1 MTEQTL
7 ISSVDLSQDELAFIM
22 TLFSLSEIG
31 GFAVPATFDDARAVA
46 AGDSLIARGLTSFD
60 ANTPAVAADVVRLV
74 TAGASYSAALGVSQQ
89 PNGVIERFWC
99 YHQPDQIVL
108 HNRAMPNVE
117 HFELIENLIAL
128 SAKLTT
134 LINATTL
141 GTPDGAACF
150 IPKTTLARTEQTR
163 ALNGA
168 RAAQDALRELGYPD
182 SFAMNVLDETRQ
194 IVVVA
199 IRLEELDGHFQ
210 AETRTTMLIR
220 AVQGYWLLEEDA
232 VNPDQLSAQP
242 IDANAAI
249 RHLIESIQL

>member
-31 GFAVPATFDDARAVA
+31 GFAVPATFNDARAIA

-60 ANTPAVAADVVRLV
+60 DSTPVIAADIVRLV
-74 TAGASYSAALGVSQQ
+74 TAGASYSVALGISQQ
-89 PNGVIERFWC
+89 PNGVTERFWC

-108 HNRAMPNVE
+108 HNRATPNLE
-117 HFELIENLIAL
+117 HFELIESPIAL

-141 GTPDGAACF
+141 GTPDGAAF
-150 IPKTTLARTEQTR
+150 FVPKAVLARTEQTR
-163 ALNGA
+163 VLNGT
-168 RAAQDALRELGYPD
+168 RAAQDALRDLGYPD
-182 SFAMNVLDETRQ
+182 SFAVNVLDETRQ
-194 IVVVA
+194 IIVVA
-199 IRLEELDGHFQ
+199 IRLQEFDGQFQ
-210 AETRTTMLIR
+210 AETRTTMLIC
-220 AVQGYWLLEEDA
+220 AAQGYWLLEEDA